1 MSAFAASDA
10 LSYRINQ
17 ARAEL
22 AEPVSR
28 EELRAVL
35 EEVMGTLEG
44 DITTLDLKLYREL
57 EGLAHYIQ
65 TAKEEIA
72 ALQPHE
78 ISQTHLVTAT
88 DELDAVVGATE
99 EATGEILD
107 AVEQIQTLAESV
119 TDDAVQGK
127 LVDQTIRVFEACN
140 FQDITGQRITKVV
153 KALKH
158 IEHKVNSLV
167 AVLGEE
173 VARTQAQEAIGE
185 QASTAADE
193 DLLNGPQMPSDAIS
207 QDEIDRLLAEF
218 D

>member
-1 MSAFAASDA
+1 MPAFAADDA
-10 LSYRINQ
+10 LTFRINQ

-22 AEPVSR
+22 AEPVTR
-28 EELRAVL
+28 EEVQAVL
-35 EEVMGTLEG
+35 EEVLGTLEG
-44 DITTLDLKLYREL
+44 DITALDLKLYREL
-57 EGLAHYIQ
+57 EGLARYIQ

-72 ALQPHE
+72 ALQPQE

-107 AVEQIQTLAESV
+107 AVERIQTLSEGIS
-119 TDDAVQGK
+119 DDDLQGK

-140 FQDITGQRITKVV
+140 FQDITGQRISKVV

-173 VARTQAQEAIGE
+173 VARTKAQDAEAQRGPLP
-185 QASTAADE
+185 SDE
-193 DLLNGPQMPSDAIS
+193 DLLNGPQLPSDAIS

>member
-1 MSAFAASDA
+1 MPAFAADDA
-10 LSYRINQ
+10 LTFRINQ

-22 AEPVSR
+22 AEPVTR
-28 EELRAVL
+28 EEVQAVL
-35 EEVMGTLEG
+35 EEVLGTLEG
-44 DITTLDLKLYREL
+44 DITALDLKLYREL
-57 EGLAHYIQ
+57 EGLARYIQ

-72 ALQPHE
+72 ALQPQE

-107 AVEQIQTLAESV
+107 AVERIQTLSEDIS
-119 TDDAVQGK
+119 DDDLQGK

-140 FQDITGQRITKVV
+140 FQDITGQRISKVV

-173 VARTQAQEAIGE
+173 VARTKAQDAEAQRGPLP
-185 QASTAADE
+185 SDE
-193 DLLNGPQMPSDAIS
+193 DLLNGPQLPSDAIS

>member
-1 MSAFAASDA
+1 MPAFAADDA
-10 LSYRINQ
+10 LTFRINQ

-22 AEPVSR
+22 AEPVTR
-28 EELRAVL
+28 EEVQAVL
-35 EEVMGTLEG
+35 EEVLGTLEG
-44 DITTLDLKLYREL
+44 DITALDLKLYREL
-57 EGLAHYIQ
+57 EGLARYIQ

-72 ALQPHE
+72 ALQPQE

-107 AVEQIQTLAESV
+107 AVERIQTLSEGIS
-119 TDDAVQGK
+119 DDDLQGK

-140 FQDITGQRITKVV
+140 FQDITGQRISKVV

-173 VARTQAQEAIGE
+173 VARTKAQDAESQRGPLP
-185 QASTAADE
+185 SDE
-193 DLLNGPQMPSDAIS
+193 DLLNGPQLPSDAIS